1 MPQRRLLG
9 RVSGWPLILGFLSLC
24 LPLISA
30 FAMVLYAAWPQKV
43 WVSGQSPDSQGPDQS
58 LQEGLR
64 D

>member
-1 MPQRRLLG
+1 
-9 RVSGWPLILGFLSLC
+9 
-24 LPLISA
+24 
-30 FAMVLYAAWPQKV
+30 MVLYAAWPQKV